1 MKLVQVLLINVAT
14 VAVALVVYDQL
25 RTEASGS
32 AGGRTGPR
40 VADTTGLDQRL
51 SALEAER
58 HPSLRAEAGTDARV
72 FERLDELEAA
82 VWGGYAAAAG
92 DLSAKK
98 PASDET
104 KPTDGELPAPPVA
117 HSDVP
122 SAAEIH
128 RFRQVREA
136 VRREDSV
143 KRNKARV
150 DRALDKLS
158 VRLTQR
164 QRARIHVAFAA
175 FEPRVKEIWTG
186 VKTQAQQT
194 IAAGGEVDRA
204 EIVTSTTATIQRE
217 FAATLTDV
225 VDHPADAEAVAKT
238 LMPGKR

>member
-25 RTEASGS
+25 RTEASGPS
-32 AGGRTGPR
+32 RERTGPR
-40 VADTTGLDQRL
+40 VADTAALDQRL
-51 SALEAER
+51 AALEAER
-58 HPSLRAEAGTDARV
+58 HPSLRAEGGTDARV

-92 DLSAKK
+92 DPTAK
-98 PASDET
+98 ET
-104 KPTDGELPAPPVA
+104 TPTDGAKSPPVA
-117 HSDVP
+117 VSDAP
-122 SAAEIH
+122 SAREIL

-143 KRNKARV
+143 QRNKARV

-158 VRLTQR
+158 VRLTNG

-175 FEPRVKEIWTG
+175 FEPRVKEIWTD

-194 IAAGGEVDRA
+194 IAAGGEVDRG
-204 EIVTSTTATIQRE
+204 EIVTSTTATIQQE
-217 FAATLTDV
+217 FAKTITEI